1 MAHYAASKSGVIG
14 LMRSLASELGPV
26 GIRVNCVAPTT
37 VDTTMI
43 HFPQAYQVFRPDL
56 PAPGRD
62 DVLDVFASLN
72 VLPVPWIEPADVTE
86 AVIWLA
92 SDEARYVTGIV
103 LPVDAGTL
111 VK

>member
-1 MAHYAASKSGVIG
+1 
-14 LMRSLASELGPV
+14 
-26 GIRVNCVAPTT
+26 
-37 VDTTMI
+37 
-43 HFPQAYQVFRPDL
+43 VFRPDL